1 MSAAA
6 RVKSELDDER
16 VKSRDMSKHIETQN
30 KEMEGLKSELS
41 RRDVTVSELMER
53 ETLRN
58 AEIEK
63 LTRMAAQ
70 RQENDE
76 DLDLDPVASSV
87 LCIKC
92 KKSLDDISSIRDAI
106 LGRSSLQKLAC
117 QAYRILL
124 PNNKGKKPHR
134 SNSWLKACMRSIL
147 TTKMVETAAVM
158 PVGESVTAFPSFV
171 YAWFEPTVNHGTLDS
186 HSVQA
191 LYQRA
196 DEDRWGLY
204 YGAKMLAKEDAEAKL
219 FWGLLDEV
227 QGEDG
232 LVFVGHCLS
241 VVLSIG
247 GPKLWKQFGS
257 TMNNASVAASPD
269 SVLNAATRE
278 NTPSNIWLDL
288 DTAFAAVKLI
298 LVRALES
305 QVVETLDAIESLKVA
320 PNVESSVTGKNDDV
334 DNVEE
339 SDDINEEKDNEDPL
353 APDTDENVDVF
364 DNQTP
369 THVDLFVWLRVM
381 MQRFQDEQCH
391 RHAAV
396 RLMFD
401 TASLGALSGPSG
413 APTTVS
419 NSNSEDPH
427 VHFPQFIAVIRTLYP
442 AMSVEEIAEI
452 YATCY
457 REGETRVTASVFA
470 EVAEKKHLFSKSLK
484 LSPLPL
490 FLFEEPKS
498 DGSHLSYAFD
508 SSESLRTR
516 SQIGSLVHSHYA
528 IIVKEVE
535 NTVQKLPQRW
545 KALICDASESVQL
558 ALKDHF
564 VKLKS
569 KKRNFNG
576 GSSTLTAGDGSMAK
590 SLDKQASSVE
600 GGICERYIDGIQPFI
615 HYHRLLTLLMM
626 VKSFSENTILPIGF
640 ISTDKGNTVYD
651 GDTNVSKISLKR
663 VENVLSSLE
672 NAVFV
677 HSSVD
682 IRARHTT
689 IEMARRNI
697 ILRRIQEVFRGC
709 LAHDMAIPRPVRL
722 LMRPGY
728 LHGTN
733 TEGGLAPLKARRVY
747 VEPWALQT
755 LVAHVYSFKI
765 NYDVKAARAGFPLLD
780 LPSAIVSLHLKLFN
794 VPDVS
799 ERVLQDLCLGMQTYM
814 HGLPRVRLFACF
826 LGCGEVEEPFATQ
839 LKSNLAL
846 STYIELLVTIHRVL
860 VPSPKSN
867 ECVIPSI
874 KELFPCNID
883 PSLRVDK
890 RDLWE
895 LPIATLTQATEE
907 WSRGFK
913 GFKEGTWNT
922 ALSRVRRSPEGLAEV
937 DDFLWVIMQ
946 VWAKAIVNRA
956 HKCEQKGRAYC
967 VVEGVV
973 AKKRSSPLNVKASRP
988 TGQDI
993 NNSTNEKAL
1002 LHELIFPH
1010 AGSMSVVSN
1019 LLNSIH
1025 ATSMKQESESSS
1037 SDGTTTDLLQCST
1050 MYARAISGSRYCNYN
1065 SFEQLLSSCILW
1077 DTTSAP
1083 KSLPS
1088 AEKSEL
1094 STEDE
1099 LPLGKNVLCNS
1110 NLRLQVEVIGAV
1122 PSTLSIRFA
1131 QLWWVANKE
1140 GVLTHVNVIKVR
1152 SYLSLSWHYVD

>member
-1 MSAAA
+1 MFIEQVSAAA
-6 RVKSELDDER
+6 KVKSELDDER
-16 VKSRDMSKHIETQN
+16 VKSRDMSIHTEKQNNEIEN
-30 KEMEGLKSELS
+30 LKSELS

-106 LGRSSLQKLAC
+106 LGKSSFQKLAC

-124 PNNKGKKPHR
+124 PNNKGRKPHR
-134 SNSWLKACMRSIL
+134 TSSWLKACMRSIL
-147 TTKMVETAAVM
+147 TTKMVETLAVM

-171 YAWFEPTVNHGTLDS
+171 YAWFEPTINHGVLDS
-186 HSVQA
+186 HSVQS

-204 YGAKMLAKEDAEAKL
+204 YGVKILAKENAEAKL

-247 GPKLWKQFGS
+247 GPQLWKQFGA
-257 TMNNASVAASPD
+257 TMNNSSVDASPE
-269 SVLNAATRE
+269 SILNAANRD
-278 NTPSNIWLDL
+278 NTPANIWLDL
-288 DTAFAAVKLI
+288 DTAYAAVKLI

-305 QVVETLDAIESLKVA
+305 QVVETLDSIDSLKVA
-320 PNVESSVTGKNDDV
+320 PNIDFKTKDTSNESSVADESKDVSERND
-334 DNVEE
+334 E
-339 SDDINEEKDNEDPL
+339 SANS
-353 APDTDENVDVF
+353 DTEENVDIF
-364 DNQTP
+364 DNRTP
-369 THVDLFVWLRVM
+369 THIDLFVWLRVM

-401 TASLGALSGPSG
+401 TASLGALSGAS
-413 APTTVS
+413 TTSS
-419 NSNSEDPH
+419 NCSSENPH

-457 REGETRVTASVFA
+457 REGETRVTATIFA

-490 FLFEEPKS
+490 FLFETLKP
-498 DGSHLSYAFD
+498 DGSHLNYVFD
-508 SSESLRTR
+508 SNQSMRIR
-516 SQIGSLVHSHYA
+516 SQIGSMVHAHYA

-535 NTVQKLPQRW
+535 NVVQKLPQRW
-545 KALICDASESVQL
+545 KALISDASESVQL

-569 KKRNFNG
+569 RKRNFNG
-576 GSSTLTAGDGSMAK
+576 GSAGTGGDGGISK
-590 SLDKQASSVE
+590 SLDKQGSVAE
-600 GGICERYIDGIQPFI
+600 SGNCERYIDGLQPFI
-615 HYHRLLTLLMM
+615 QYHRLLALLMM
-626 VKSFSENTILPIGF
+626 VKSFSENTVLPIGF
-640 ISTDKGNTVYD
+640 ISSDKGNASNINGNTD
-651 GDTNVSKISLKR
+651 ASKICLKK

-672 NAVFV
+672 NAVFA
-677 HSSVD
+677 HSSD
-682 IRARHTT
+682 EIRARHTT
-689 IEMARRNI
+689 IETARKNI

-709 LAHDMAIPRPVRL
+709 LAHDMAIPRSLRL

-728 LHGTN
+728 LRGAIAD
-733 TEGGLAPLKARRVY
+733 EGLPPLKARRVY
-747 VEPWALQT
+747 IEPWALQT
-755 LVAHVYSFKI
+755 LIAHVYAFKI
-765 NYDVKAARAGFPLLD
+765 NYDTKAARAGFSLLD
-780 LPSAIVSLHLKLFN
+780 LPSAIVSSHLKLFN

-826 LGCGEVEEPFATQ
+826 LGCGEVEEPFASQ
-839 LKSNLAL
+839 LKSNLAVA
-846 STYIELLVTIHRVL
+846 TFIELLVTIHSVL
-860 VPSPKSN
+860 SSSLKSASKEFVMSP
-867 ECVIPSI
+867 I
-874 KELFPCNID
+874 KELFPCNTD
-883 PSLRVDK
+883 PSSRLDK

-895 LPIATLTQATEE
+895 LPIATLAHATEE

-913 GFKEGTWNT
+913 GFKEGTWHT
-922 ALSRVRRSPEGLAEV
+922 ALSRVRRSSEGLAEV

-946 VWAKAIVNRA
+946 VWAKAIVNRT
-956 HKCEQKGRAYC
+956 HKCEQKGKAYC
-967 VVEGVV
+967 IKEGVV
-973 AKKRSSPLNVKASRP
+973 PKNARSRGYGRSSSK
-988 TGQDI
+988 D
-993 NNSTNEKAL
+993 EKSL
-1002 LHELIFPH
+1002 LHELSFPH
-1010 AGSMSVVSN
+1010 AASMSTVSN
-1019 LLNSIH
+1019 MLNSIH
-1025 ATSMKQESESSS
+1025 ASSINQEAGGGGCSN
-1037 SDGTTTDLLQCST
+1037 TTDLLQCST
-1050 MYARAISGSRYCNYN
+1050 MYARAISGSRNSNYKM
-1065 SFEQLLSSCILW
+1065 FKELLSSCILW
-1077 DTTSAP
+1077 DTTSSP
-1083 KSLPS
+1083 KKLLITDKSEQSNDDS
-1088 AEKSEL
+1088 AE
-1094 STEDE
+1094 
-1099 LPLGKNVLCNS
+1099 GNRGGLCNS
-1110 NLRLQVEVIGAV
+1110 NVRLQAEVAGAV
-1122 PSTLSIRFA
+1122 PPILSIRFA
-1131 QLWWVANKE
+1131 QVWWLANKE
-1140 GVLTHVNVIKVR
+1140 GILLNLDVIKVR
-1152 SYLSLSWHYVD
+1152 FEYYIVLFFQ